1 MIQLFN
7 SLSGKKEILEQPKKG
22 PLHFFVCGP
31 TVFDY
36 SHIGHARTYAA
47 FDTFVKYLRSKKW
60 KIIYLQ
66 NITDVDDKIIDR
78 AKSFHEDP
86 LRYAHKFEELYKKD
100 MESISCDSV
109 TRYARATDH
118 TKNIVQQI
126 QTLILKGNA
135 YFIDQAGY
143 YFDINS
149 FPDYGKLSRR
159 TALQAEDA
167 VTRIDEQ
174 IKKRNKGDF
183 ALWKYVSVP
192 EKENKK
198 KFVVINGEPA
208 WNTPIGWGRPGWHIE
223 DTAITEHWFGSQYD
237 IHGGGGDLKFPHH
250 EAEIAQQESASGK
263 VPFVKIWLHTGSL
276 RINGEKMSKSL
287 KNFLTIRDFLAH
299 HKKNVLRLI
308 ITMHHYRTPIQWSDS
323 LVEQAT
329 QGVDAFLGTYD
340 ALACSQGLKI
350 KQTKNIKIQWEEIE
364 ETFKKEFDEAMSDD
378 LNTPEAVAA
387 LFTYTTMIR
396 TIAWKISKSH
406 AKKSQKTLTFA
417 LKILGIDTEEYKIPS
432 TITKLVK
439 QRELYR
445 DNKQFTHADTLR
457 NQVDTLGYI
466 IEDTP
471 IGPFVRKKA
480 S

>member
-1 MIQLFN
+1 MKLFN
-7 SLSGKKEILEQPKKG
+7 TLSGQKELVETTKG
-22 PLHFFVCGP
+22 KPLQFFVCGP

-36 SHIGHARTYAA
+36 SHIGHARTYIA
-47 FDTFVKYLRSKKW
+47 FDIFVRYMRSKKQ
-60 KIIYLQ
+60 KIVYLQ

-78 AKSFHEDP
+78 AKLFNENP
-86 LRYAHKFEELYKKD
+86 LHYAHKFETFYKKD
-100 MESISCDSV
+100 MESIGCTSV

-118 TKNIVQQI
+118 IKEIIKQI

-135 YFIDQAGY
+135 YFVEDEGY
-143 YFDINS
+143 YFDITS

-174 IKKRNKGDF
+174 IKKKNKGDF

-192 EKENKK
+192 ENEYKK
-198 KFVVINGEPA
+198 KFTVIDGEPA
-208 WNTPIGWGRPGWHIE
+208 WNTPLGWGRPGWHIE
-223 DTAITEHWFGSQYD
+223 DTAITERWFGPQYD

-287 KNFLTIRDFLAH
+287 KNFLTIRDFLSQYS
-299 HKKNVLRLI
+299 KNVLRI
-308 ITMHHYRTPIQWSDS
+308 IIAMYHYRTPVQWSHT
-323 LVEQAT
+323 LVEQAVQT
-329 QGVDAFLGTYD
+329 IDSFLGTYD
-340 ALACSQGLKI
+340 ALSFSESAHI
-350 KQTKNIKIQWEEIE
+350 KQTQNIKKQWEEIE
-364 ETFKKEFDEAMSDD
+364 KTFKEKFEMAMEDD
-378 LNTPEAVAA
+378 LNTPEAIAA
-387 LFTYTTMIR
+387 LFEYTTMVK
-396 TIAWKISKSH
+396 TIVWKISKSSS
-406 AKKSQKTLTFA
+406 KKSKQTLAKA
-417 LKILGIDTEEYKIPS
+417 LEILGIDVQKYKIPQ
-432 TITKLVK
+432 IINKLVK

-445 DNKQFTHADTLR
+445 GNKQFTHADALR
-457 NQVDTLGYI
+457 NQIDELGYT

-471 IGPFVRKKA
+471 IGPFVRKKV